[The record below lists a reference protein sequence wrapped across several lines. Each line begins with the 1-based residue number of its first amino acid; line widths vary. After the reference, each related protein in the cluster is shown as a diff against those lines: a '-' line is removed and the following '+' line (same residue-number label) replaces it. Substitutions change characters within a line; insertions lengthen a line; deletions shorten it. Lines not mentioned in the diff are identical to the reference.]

1 MLGHIVVSFLVFRG
15 TFILFSTAQ
24 AAPNFISTNSIWG
37 LLYSASSAV
46 FVIYV
51 LFDDGHSA
59 WCEVISYYGFDL
71 HFLDD

>member
-1 MLGHIVVSFLVFRG
+1 M
-15 TFILFSTAQ
+15 FSTG
-24 AAPNFISTNSIWG
+24 AAPNFISANSIWG